1 MSAPAFDTLK
11 FQQRLSEVLEPRTAT
26 AMAEA
31 FAEATQNFATKTDLD
46 VLRQELK
53 AEMALLRQELRAE
66 MSGLRAEVSEKIRA
80 QSFLLLGAMTA
91 LLGAAVAIIKLT

>member
-11 FQQRLSEVLEPRTAT
+11 FQQRLSEVMEPRTAT

-46 VLRQELK
+46 LLRHEFRAELNGIRSEMNGLRGDVTEKLRQQFVMNL
-53 AEMALLRQELRAE
+53 A
-66 MSGLRAEVSEKIRA
+66 
-80 QSFLLLGAMTA
+80 AMTA